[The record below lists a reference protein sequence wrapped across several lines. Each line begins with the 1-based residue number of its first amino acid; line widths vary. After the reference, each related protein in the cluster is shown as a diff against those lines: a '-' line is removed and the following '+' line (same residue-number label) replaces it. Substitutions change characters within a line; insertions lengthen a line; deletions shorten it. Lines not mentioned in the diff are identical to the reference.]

1 MTSTAERI
9 AAVASRAAALCPH
22 LETWPTH
29 FHRRAVEMGAMSRV
43 YDFAQARTTLELGCG
58 NAIASAL
65 IADEGTR
72 GVATD
77 LFRER
82 VETHSINLHRAQELL
97 KALALTHCTVAAASG
112 YALPFADRTFDLV
125 FSLFALEHIPD
136 RPTTLAEIARV
147 LAPGGVT
154 VHAVPGAMW
163 ALAAPI
169 RFPFYLFR
177 RALARVIGRPA
188 AVSEHQSTSTAS
200 SASATPAGGRMTWS
214 LFHAR
219 YPAFPLPPPHGEYR
233 SYLDELRAYRR
244 SAWVTLFEQN
254 GFDVLAC
261 APINILSLEPLLRRP
276 GAFGRRWFAL
286 DQWLSSRPAARIFG
300 QFYVVVARPKA
311 ASCR

>member
-1 MTSTAERI
+1 MSTPERI
-9 AAVASRAAALCPH
+9 SAMASRAAALCPH

-29 FHRRAVEMGAMSRV
+29 FHRRAVEMGAISRI
-43 YDFAQARTTLELGCG
+43 YDFDQARTALELGCG
-58 NAIASAL
+58 NAIATAL
-65 IADEGTR
+65 IADDGKH

-97 KALALTHCTVAAASG
+97 QALGLEHCSVAAASG
-112 YALPFADRTFDLV
+112 YALPFANGTFDLV

-136 RPTTLAEIARV
+136 RRATLAEIARV

-169 RFPFYLFR
+169 RFPFYLAR
-177 RALARVIGRPA
+177 RVWARATGRAAASEHDAASPA
-188 AVSEHQSTSTAS
+188 AAAPTANG
-200 SASATPAGGRMTWS
+200 AGRMTWS
-214 LFHAR
+214 LFRSR

-233 SYLDELRAYRR
+233 SYIDELRAYRR
-244 SAWVTLFEQN
+244 SAWTRLFERN

-261 APINILSLEPLLRRP
+261 APINVLSLEPYLRRP
-276 GAFGRRWFAL
+276 GAFGRGWFAL
-286 DQWLSSRPAARIFG
+286 DRWLSALPAARRFG